1 MANSPSHGSSRS
13 AASSTSAGRDSL
25 THSRDSRDAAPSGSA
40 ASAAAAADSVPVET
54 LVEHLLA
61 AKRSLS
67 TMNLLVRANE
77 ITTQARL
84 AHEEAVVLH
93 AEGRF
98 LRRAAADQIAVLA
111 KVRRGLKRTYDAG
124 KRDFKNLV
132 KTMDATNE
140 TLQDTMAMLRNTT
153 VEPGFRPAGEER
165 RNLMDFVD
173 ERSVH
178 VMVEALKKSL
188 GELQVRCPAR
198 LSVAISA
205 SIQTSFDG
213 DLLRFDDDLRSLKKT
228 LMAKSLPRKSS
239 DSSSYDPPMPDLL
252 ASLVDHSHCMAQLL
266 TSLTK
271 HFDLCVTAVRTTEG
285 GAALARLRAA
295 EATQSQGGDAV
306 SISGVIA
313 SQESHTPDL
322 EPATTQDRADMLE
335 IVVSDAAEV
344 DSVVREIT
352 DRLHAMEEDHAELT
366 KQADRA
372 RDAFFASLDT
382 FAALE
387 DAGGRFAGYV
397 AAEAEFLQ
405 RWDDERYVIF
415 QKLGEMDDLRDFYEK
430 YAGAYDNLV
439 LEVERRRAVE
449 DKIRGIWRKAKEG
462 VDRLVEADRRE
473 RDTFRQ
479 EIGEFIPTD
488 LWPGMDAG
496 MKRYELVAVAD
507 DGTADDEDPGGGGSQ
522 RSTPALDRSAVD
534 AARDRHTRSQ
544 QR

>member
-25 THSRDSRDAAPSGSA
+25 THSRDRRDAAPSGSG
-40 ASAAAAADSVPVET
+40 AAAADSVPVET

-77 ITTQARL
+77 IATQARL

-98 LRRAAADQIAVLA
+98 LRRAAADQLAVLA

-188 GELQVRCPAR
+188 GELQ
-198 LSVAISA
+198 

-228 LMAKSLPRKSS
+228 LTAKSLPRTSS

-352 DRLHAMEEDHAELT
+352 DRLHAMEEDHAALT
-366 KQADRA
+366 KQADRV

-387 DAGGRFAGYV
+387 DVGGRVAGYV

-496 MKRYELVAVAD
+496 MKRYELVAVD
-507 DGTADDEDPGGGGSQ
+507 DGGVEEDPGGGSQ